1 MTTLS
6 TFFRPFND
14 KNYSCVPNR
23 YSFKKK
29 PRRHGD
35 AENHAAKMTGWMD
48 PGRSE
53 GVREEGGFR

>member
-1 MTTLS
+1 MIKTTLVYLLGI
-6 TFFRPFND
+6 RLN
-14 KNYSCVPNR
+14 
-23 YSFKKK
+23 KKK